1 MTAVNPPLAAAI
13 AAKGVPLSADWA
25 PQPALPGYLVA
36 IGQAG
41 SEYERALYAAY
52 LQAAVEAERLRTEL
66 DEAVRV
72 SETLNRRLQDEM
84 LAGSALY
91 AALTMPT
98 EPEQLQTALDKF
110 RAVARKVTT
119 ARREATS

>member
-1 MTAVNPPLAAAI
+1 MTVTDPALAAAI

-25 PQPALPGYLVA
+25 PPKPLPGYLAA

-41 SEYERALYAAY
+41 SEYEQALYAAY

-98 EPEQLQTALDKF
+98 EPEQLQAALDKF